1 MRHPC
6 CLDDRIRRKYSY
18 NIHNIDDDE
27 ACDNIMEQCYSLFV
41 IIYFLLA
48 LCFTNIFVVLSCY
61 VGHLTSLLL
70 AKA

>member
-41 IIYFLLA
+41 II
-48 LCFTNIFVVLSCY
+48 
-61 VGHLTSLLL
+61 
-70 AKA
+70 